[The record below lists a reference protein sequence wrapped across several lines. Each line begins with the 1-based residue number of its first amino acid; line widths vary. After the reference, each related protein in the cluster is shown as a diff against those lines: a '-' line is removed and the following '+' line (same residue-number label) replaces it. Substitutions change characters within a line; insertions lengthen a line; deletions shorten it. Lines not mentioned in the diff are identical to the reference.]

1 MPSNHVPG
9 LSRHGSSTS
18 EPPSPSRLNSKEA
31 VMLPSFVEE
40 QLAIQAAQEAYAAAK
55 TVAREAADAYDELQR
70 EKEGKKPTPADEEEL
85 EELKEAAH
93 ARKKE
98 AEAARRRV
106 RDAEKT
112 LERVRMGAFIKIQ
125 SERNVQM
132 SRACTHAH
140 ILAKVSGEEALDE
153 AKVSY
158 DAARRQKKLDAQAAR
173 AEKVKRLRALS
184 FEGGTQ
190 LASLEAGWSQGW
202 RWGEKFPEPAVIPP
216 TVWLKPDPPPAGEP
230 PELTAMK
237 AALGKNLGRVI
248 DLFKRWDVDCDHTIS
263 VTELRLA
270 LGALQ
275 VPYDDDSLKTLFD
288 ELDEDKSGSIDFE
301 ELHHALRKHA
311 PKRVPANYISL
322 ELPKRVEPKLQGTG
336 AERRAVA
343 ALKKAVYKNMHRLSE
358 LFAEWDEDGN
368 GQISKREVKR
378 ALVGM
383 CIPVDDKALDKLF
396 TMLDTDESGG
406 IELEELNALLTKE
419 FFDPE
424 KPRDPRTLSMA
435 ELMGKAPAAAPAPA
449 PLFGS
454 SPSAPSLRTRPS
466 TVPVRPSTSPHS
478 PITGHRRALH
488 KPGRT
493 PTPSASR
500 SNTPSHMLHLVPA
513 AAEKASKPDLRASL
527 FSKGP
532 YGPRPV
538 TQMPR
543 SRTEPKLVSR

>member
-1 MPSNHVPG
+1 
-9 LSRHGSSTS
+9 
-18 EPPSPSRLNSKEA
+18 
-31 VMLPSFVEE
+31 
-40 QLAIQAAQEAYAAAK
+40 
-55 TVAREAADAYDELQR
+55 
-70 EKEGKKPTPADEEEL
+70 
-85 EELKEAAH
+85 
-93 ARKKE
+93 
-98 AEAARRRV
+98 
-106 RDAEKT
+106 
-112 LERVRMGAFIKIQ
+112 MGAFIKIQ

-358 LFAEWDEDGN
+358 LFAEWARTATARYRAG
-368 GQISKREVKR
+368 GRR

-383 CIPVDDKALDKLF
+383 ASVDDKALDKLF

-419 FFDPE
+419 SSTRSRATAHALDGG
-424 KPRDPRTLSMA
+424 
-435 ELMGKAPAAAPAPA
+435 LMGKAPAAAPAPA
-449 PLFGS
+449 QVGS